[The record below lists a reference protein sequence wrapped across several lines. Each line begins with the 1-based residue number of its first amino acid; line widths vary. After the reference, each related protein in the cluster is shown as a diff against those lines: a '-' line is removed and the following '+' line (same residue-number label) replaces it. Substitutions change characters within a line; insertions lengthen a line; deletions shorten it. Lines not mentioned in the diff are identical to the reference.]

1 MTAPPAAGV
10 PVGALG
16 CTRDGY
22 RLIGVARLAWVL
34 MSLVF
39 VVPPDAVLLYR
50 LYELASFPLGLVTHV
65 LLPIG
70 FCALALAPA
79 GPLWR
84 WVRNL
89 AVALL
94 LVDLAAPF
102 LRSLPPLED
111 NPILAPLLGRVIEV
125 AAHPALDWAEVL
137 PSLALAV
144 GSVAFCLRLR
154 LVGPAVGWALML
166 AAVLG
171 AGGATR
177 LLDFEQFVRAQS
189 ALNTLWGV
197 AGLLNLA
204 LPFWTARALGPYIR
218 SSSKQIA

>member
-1 MTAPPAAGV
+1 MTAPPAAGLS
-10 PVGALG
+10 VGALG

-50 LYELASFPLGLVTHV
+50 LYELASFPLGLVVHV

-94 LVDLAAPF
+94 WSTSP
-102 LRSLPPLED
+102 R
-111 NPILAPLLGRVIEV
+111 
-125 AAHPALDWAEVL
+125 
-137 PSLALAV
+137 
-144 GSVAFCLRLR
+144 
-154 LVGPAVGWALML
+154 
-166 AAVLG
+166 
-171 AGGATR
+171 
-177 LLDFEQFVRAQS
+177 
-189 ALNTLWGV
+189 
-197 AGLLNLA
+197 
-204 LPFWTARALGPYIR
+204 R
-218 SSSKQIA
+218 SSAASRRSRTTRSWRRCWAG